1 MKSLVNRAIVVLVMS
16 AALSLIMTMVMIPI
30 QQQQSQQFIQY
41 AQAMK
46 KKSFPR
52 ESSGPVS
59 TKTVTSTNCDRSSP
73 CITTLCQNSDPCHT
87 FESNPPLTMNINN
100 STDNNN
106 DNNRLSSLMNGLP
119 LMARR

>member
-1 MKSLVNRAIVVLVMS
+1 
-16 AALSLIMTMVMIPI
+16 MIPI
-30 QQQQSQQFIQY
+30 QQQQQSQQFIQY

-46 KKSFPR
+46 KKSFSQ

-59 TKTVTSTNCDRSSP
+59 TKTVTSTNCDRNSP

-100 STDNNN
+100 STDTNNVESPPSMN
-106 DNNRLSSLMNGLP
+106 DLP
-119 LMARR
+119 LMASR